1 LILPGVNLP
10 HSQRS
15 LTLFELLI
23 AIALLSLMV
32 LGFASIDLFSRHQV
46 LTADR
51 RAQVQN
57 EVSFVLEH
65 MSKQISMAIGDAN
78 QIPVNIDTPGGS
90 NPPWRRIRVW
100 IDSNPD
106 GIRDTD
112 DVEIAYEWNRNN
124 NRVRYWPDFTGPNE
138 EISNRVTNFDVS
150 QTDNYVSV
158 ELTSCW
164 DPDGTPFACGTS
176 DNPTVTMRTRIRM
189 PSVSTN

>member
-1 LILPGVNLP
+1 MILPGVNLP

>member
-1 LILPGVNLP
+1 MLRN
-10 HSQRS
+10 QKS

-32 LGFASIDLFSRHQV
+32 LGFVSIDLFSRHHV
-46 LTADR
+46 LTSER

-57 EVSFVLEH
+57 EVSYVLEH
-65 MSKQISMAIGDAN
+65 MAKQISRAIGNAN
-78 QIPVNIDTPGGS
+78 QPTVTIE
-90 NPPWRRIRVW
+90 NPNPNATRIRVW
-100 IDSNPD
+100 VD
-106 GIRDTD
+106 GDPYATPSVSPNGRRDAND
-112 DVEIAYEWNRNN
+112 IEIAYQWNSNN
-124 NRVRYWPDFTGPNE
+124 NRVRYWPKFPGPNE

-164 DPDGTPFACGTS
+164 DPDGTPFGCGTS
-176 DNPTVTMRTRIRM
+176 DNPTVTMRTRIKM